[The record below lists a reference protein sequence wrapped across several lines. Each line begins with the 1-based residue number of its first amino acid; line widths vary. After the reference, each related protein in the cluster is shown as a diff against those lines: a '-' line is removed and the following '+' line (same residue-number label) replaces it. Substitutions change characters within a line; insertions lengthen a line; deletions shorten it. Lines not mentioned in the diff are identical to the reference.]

1 MARSGQLVAPTIA
14 TPRESCLPYSPM
26 VSFGAL
32 VQQLGIVMFVAG
44 FGLYLASIVYRMAMI
59 FGVRVLQG
67 EAFLI
72 GFYARA
78 AGMVGIMGSIVG
90 SVMSGATPWPWL
102 ILVFIFGAPSLALLL
117 VRPVREDPLKVDSSR
132 WRRS

>member
-1 MARSGQLVAPTIA
+1 MARSDQLVAPTIA

-44 FGLYLASIVYRMAMI
+44 FGLYLASIVYRMTLI
-59 FGVRVLQG
+59 FGVRVLQR

-78 AGMVGIMGSIVG
+78 AGMVGIM
-90 SVMSGATPWPWL
+90 A
-102 ILVFIFGAPSLALLL
+102 
-117 VRPVREDPLKVDSSR
+117 
-132 WRRS
+132 RS